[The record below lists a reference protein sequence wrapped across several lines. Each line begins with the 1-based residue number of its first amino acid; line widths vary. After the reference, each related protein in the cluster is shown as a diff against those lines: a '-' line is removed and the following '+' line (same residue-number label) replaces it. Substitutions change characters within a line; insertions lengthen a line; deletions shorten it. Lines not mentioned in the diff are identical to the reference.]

1 MIVLSSNVIKPM
13 SNTPI
18 NGFNPIHRNGDE
30 MGMVYGIGRILRYI
44 GLIWF
49 DEV

>member
-1 MIVLSSNVIKPM
+1 M

-30 MGMVYGIGRILRYI
+30 MGMVYIGRILRYI

-49 DEV
+49 DDV